1 MVIKK
6 LDIFLIDLSF
16 MVIKIFEKINL
27 KNILVMEY
35 LVMVIGKRNN
45 SIIGSTD
52 YGAWYLNDVFECSW
66 LLP

>member
-1 MVIKK
+1 MILVVIKK

-35 LVMVIGKRNN
+35 WVMAIGKRNN
-45 SIIGSTD
+45 SIIGGTD
-52 YGAWYLNDVFECSW
+52 YGAWY
-66 LLP
+66 

>member
-45 SIIGSTD
+45 SIIESTD
-52 YGAWYLNDVFECSW
+52 YGAWY
-66 LLP
+66 